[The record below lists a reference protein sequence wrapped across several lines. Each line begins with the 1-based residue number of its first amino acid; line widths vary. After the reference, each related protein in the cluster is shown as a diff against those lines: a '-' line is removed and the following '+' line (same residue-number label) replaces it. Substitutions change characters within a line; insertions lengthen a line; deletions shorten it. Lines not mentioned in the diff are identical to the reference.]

1 MRNLIRRGYAHN
13 TLDDLRGFA
22 HKEIAARLA
31 IAPKTVEFHKTQIM
45 QRLGVNSV
53 AQLIK
58 YALDSGIVGP

>member
-31 IAPKTVEFHKTQIM
+31 IAPKTVEFHKTRIKK
-45 QRLGVNSV
+45 RLDVSGVAGMV
-53 AQLIK
+53 R
-58 YALDSGIVGP
+58 YAIRTGLLEP